1 MTYDDLI
8 STPTPNRTQYK
19 SIYCITYI
27 PTLCFNMMSTRLAL
41 IRFAKRVGRN
51 YLTGDMP
58 CIGVVE
64 SERLYKVDPL
74 KLFCSI

>member
-1 MTYDDLI
+1 
-8 STPTPNRTQYK
+8 
-19 SIYCITYI
+19 
-27 PTLCFNMMSTRLAL
+27 MMSTRLAL